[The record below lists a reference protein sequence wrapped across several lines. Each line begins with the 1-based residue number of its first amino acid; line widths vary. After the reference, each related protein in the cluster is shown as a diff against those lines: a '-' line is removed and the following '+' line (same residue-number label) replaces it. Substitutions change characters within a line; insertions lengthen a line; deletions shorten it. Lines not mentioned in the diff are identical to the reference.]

1 MAEEKI
7 ANNLLFF
14 LFNLRCVKF
23 NKMKKI
29 HVEIKSILAYSGK
42 ILPLIIITLLATSCA
57 FSSRT
62 SRKYLEES
70 LNKKY
75 EIIVVPGVPF
85 EDGKW
90 SKIMKARV
98 YWSKYLYDLGIAQ
111 NIMYSGSAVYS
122 PYYEAEIMAMYAEA
136 IGVPGEHIFTETM
149 AEHST
154 ENIYYSYQKATLLG
168 FDTIALAS
176 DPFQTKMLRKFIRK
190 KIDPSIAL
198 LPIVF
203 DTLKAMEPIMIDP
216 EIDYESVIKENFISL
231 AERESFRER
240 FRGTRG
246 LSIDTTLYQ

>member
-1 MAEEKI
+1 MKRQ
-7 ANNLLFF
+7 L
-14 LFNLRCVKF
+14 VKPM
-23 NKMKKI
+23 NYLVMLT
-29 HVEIKSILAYSGK
+29 VSILLTACS
-42 ILPLIIITLLATSCA
+42 

-62 SRKYLEES
+62 SKRILTES
-70 LNKKY
+70 LNKEY

-85 EDGKW
+85 ENGKW
-90 SKIMKARV
+90 SRIMKARV

-136 IGVPGEHIFTETM
+136 IGIPREHIFTETM

-176 DPFQTKMLRKFIRK
+176 DPFQTKMLSKFIHK
-190 KIDPSIAL
+190 KIDPSIAF

-203 DTLKAMEPIMIDP
+203 DTLRAMEPIMVDP
-216 EIDYESVIKENFISL
+216 EIEYESALKANFVSL
-231 AERESFRER
+231 SERESFRER

-246 LSIDTTLYQ
+246 LAIDTSLYQ